1 MSNKKMP
8 PAATDDKK
16 INPIDKIAQAARLVK
31 GTKAE
36 QYEAEDILQE
46 VKDNGLQAAIC
57 EMIAA
62 RADQKSPLTVR
73 GLKMLIRRLNKID
86 NDPRAQTAMIEKAI
100 TGGWLTVYPLSD
112 AERKIIVAQSKK
124 ATSYDMDKIRKKFN
138 VFED

>member
-8 PAATDDKK
+8 PAATDDKE
-16 INPIDKIAQAARLVK
+16 ISPIDKIAQAARLVK
-31 GTKAE
+31 GTKADR
-36 QYEAEDILQE
+36 YAAADILQE
-46 VKDNGLQAAIC
+46 IEDDGLQAAIC

-112 AERKIIVAQSKK
+112 AERKIIVAQPKK

>member
-8 PAATDDKK
+8 PVAADGEEM
-16 INPIDKIAQAARLVK
+16 NPIDKIAQVARLVK
-31 GTKAE
+31 GTKADR
-36 QYEAEDILQE
+36 YAAADILQE
-46 VKDNGLQAAIC
+46 VKDDGLQAAIC

-62 RADQKSPLTVR
+62 RADQKNLLTVR

-86 NDPRAQTAMIEKAI
+86 TDPRVQTAMLEKAI

-112 AERKIIVAQSKK
+112 MERKIIVAQPKR
-124 ATSYDMDKIRKKFN
+124 ATSYDMDKIRQKFN

>member
-8 PAATDDKK
+8 PAATDDKE
-16 INPIDKIAQAARLVK
+16 INPIDKIAQAAQFVK
-31 GTKAE
+31 GTKADR
-36 QYEAEDILQE
+36 YAAADILQE
-46 VKDNGLQAAIC
+46 VKDDGLQAAIC

-62 RADQKSPLTVR
+62 RADQKNLLTVR

-86 NDPRAQTAMIEKAI
+86 TDPRVQTAMLEKAI

-112 AERKIIVAQSKK
+112 MERKIIVAQPKK
-124 ATSYDMDKIRKKFN
+124 VTSYDMDKIRQKFN